1 MSNAKAEVELE
12 KDSFPYSQVFDHDY
26 GRLKVDTCAS
36 DISKRMTPTVDTG
49 KPSPLTHQ
57 LHPASSRMF
66 TAVGNILTTKG
77 SDESLHSDVPTPPS
91 VTGINDIVY
100 SHFNILLM
108 IVLSYNMNLSGKM
121 MTMTRYLRTLGTPLQ
136 VLMELLKVNITQF
149 LRFTALLLLHRCRT
163 LSLCARDMAQSRST
177 SQLI

>member
-1 MSNAKAEVELE
+1 MSNAKAETELE

-26 GRLKVDTCAS
+26 ERLKVDTCAS
-36 DISKRMTPTVDTG
+36 DISKRMTPTVNTG
-49 KPSPLTHQ
+49 KPSHQ
-57 LHPASSRMF
+57 LHPTSSRMF

-91 VTGINDIVY
+91 VTGINDIGY

-108 IVLSYNMNLSGKM
+108 IVLSYNMNLNVKM

-149 LRFTALLLLHRCRT
+149 LRFRALLLLHRCRT
-163 LSLCARDMAQSRST
+163 LSLCARDMAQSRSR